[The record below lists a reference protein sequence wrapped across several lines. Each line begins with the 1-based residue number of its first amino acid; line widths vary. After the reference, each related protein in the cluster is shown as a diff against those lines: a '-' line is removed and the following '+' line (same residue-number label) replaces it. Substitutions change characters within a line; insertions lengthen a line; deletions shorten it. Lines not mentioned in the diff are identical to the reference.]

1 MVKRKIRICFIFFA
15 MIASL
20 VVYSVYAKA
29 TPIPNKIAVLDVE
42 QVLHDVPHLSV
53 MQDKI
58 NNEFGP
64 RKEEISDLE
73 KALQLDIE
81 KLQATKPHTKS
92 KERKKL
98 RTKIAAEKKKIFVL
112 KKDLQSDIF
121 AVQKDSLDTVNKEL
135 QYATADL
142 SKEQKITLVFAKSS
156 VLYAPSDWNI
166 TQQIVEVLKK

>member
-1 MVKRKIRICFIFFA
+1 MVKIKIC
-15 MIASL
+15 L
-20 VVYSVYAKA
+20 VVLGLLSLLTFSVSYAK
-29 TPIPNKIAVLDVE
+29 PNTTSEKIAVLDVA

-73 KALQLDIE
+73 KTLQLDIE

-98 RTKIAAEKKKIFVL
+98 RIKIAAEKKKIFIL
-112 KKDLQSDIF
+112 KKDLQRDVF

-142 SKEQKITLVFAKSS
+142 SKEQKIALVFARSS

-166 TQQIVEVLKK
+166 TQQIVEALKK